1 MVRFEVITG
10 LIVAL
15 LIIAPSLGQPSQ
27 IKTQSIPAATGIDLT
42 IDFGN
47 GTVTSHSGLSAP
59 DVYNLTVSLFEV
71 DEVWAGDRVFIN
83 AIDGVQQDENHGW
96 QYWVN
101 GNYAS
106 IAANLYI
113 LEDGDSVLWNR
124 TVSGFHGSIES
135 DPTLIVGTVFL
146 SLGGITF
153 LALLYWRTRRR

>member
-1 MVRFEVITG
+1 MIRFEIITG
-10 LIVAL
+10 LIVSL
-15 LIIAPSLGQPSQ
+15 LIIATPFGLPSQ
-27 IKTQSIPAATGIDLT
+27 IEAQSIPAASGIDLI

-47 GTVTSHSGLSAP
+47 GTVTSDSELSAP

-113 LEDGDSVLWNR
+113 LQDGDSVLWNR
-124 TVSGFHGSIES
+124 TVSGFQGPTEP
-135 DPTLIVGTVFL
+135 DLTLIVGGVLL
-146 SLGGITF
+146 SFGGIAF